1 MSSHGRRGL
10 ARVLLGSQATR
21 VLTLSSVPVM
31 VCRQHKAGYT
41 AALRER
47 CCLGGGKGACCRR
60 RASHCNRCRR
70 DHPKAAPT
78 RQLDRGFA
86 RAYEVIEYLQRRR
99 RQHQHAAGWTQAMRC
114 QIFVVLTLASRRYRV
129 GVSATAVRRITLT
142 SHVGGLSVE
151 DRSIRLRGHPPSRCD
166 LRVDGSGFVRM
177 GDVAGGRV

>member
-99 RQHQHAAGWTQAMRC
+99 RQHQHAAGRTQAMRPNIC
-114 QIFVVLTLASRRYRV
+114 RSHVGQQKVSG
-129 GVSATAVRRITLT
+129 GVSATAALRITLT